1 MSEKKIIRVLVA
13 DDHPLMRDA
22 LCAAIEDE
30 ADLQVIATAMNGIEA
45 VAKTLALKPDVTVM
59 DLLMPGKT
67 GIQAI
72 AEIREANPEARIL
85 ALTSSSEDDMVLA
98 AIHAGALGY
107 MLKDSQ
113 PLDVLQAIRD
123 VGLGNSVLPPAIA
136 LKLAN
141 GVRRERSSAPPPPP
155 VEPLTAR
162 ELEVLKLIGQGV
174 SNREIATMLFLTEGT
189 VRTHVHNILGKL
201 DLKSRNQAILYAVRQ
216 GLAKES

>member
-22 LCAAIEDE
+22 ICTAIEDE
-30 ADLQVIATAMNGIEA
+30 VDLEVIGTAVNGNEA
-45 VAKTLALKPDVTVM
+45 VAQTLALKPDVTVM

-67 GIQAI
+67 GLEAI
-72 AEIREANPEARIL
+72 AEIRAVDPDAHIL
-85 ALTSSSEDDMVLA
+85 ALTSSSEDEMVLA

-113 PLDVLQAIRD
+113 PADVLQAIRD

-141 GVRRERSSAPPPPP
+141 SVRRERVSEPPPPI
-155 VEPLTAR
+155 EPLTDR
-162 ELEVLKLIGQGV
+162 ELEVLKLIGAGV
-174 SNREIATMLFLTEGT
+174 SNREIAKKLYLSEGT

-216 GLAKES
+216 GLGVPP